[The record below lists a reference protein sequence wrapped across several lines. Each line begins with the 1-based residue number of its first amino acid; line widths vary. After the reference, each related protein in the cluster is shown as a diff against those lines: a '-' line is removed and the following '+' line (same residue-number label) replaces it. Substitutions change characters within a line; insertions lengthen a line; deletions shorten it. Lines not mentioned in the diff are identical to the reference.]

1 MTDGDSRLPGLNHG
15 GIAMSCNPPLTFH
28 CARPGV
34 DAALTGVT
42 VAVKNVAAE
51 GRLDRESCLLEIS
64 IPSENDCDCLF
75 DRESHRVPSCTP
87 AVVVHS
93 LKAYAKPLPT
103 PTLICLTRSNITT
116 PRTSPSRYQ
125 PNLASRI
132 TTTKNIKMSQKLAVN
147 ESTSF
152 STQPATQTQL
162 TTALVDHGSIPV
174 IQNALLHELQASG
187 WSTNLK
193 NHVTQ
198 LMRSGECTKYDD
210 LMDRILE
217 EALGEADAAK
227 DGDHPSLAIPDQA
240 ITQAVKIVK
249 KELDKICQVETA

>member
-1 MTDGDSRLPGLNHG
+1 
-15 GIAMSCNPPLTFH
+15 
-28 CARPGV
+28 
-34 DAALTGVT
+34 
-42 VAVKNVAAE
+42 
-51 GRLDRESCLLEIS
+51 
-64 IPSENDCDCLF
+64 
-75 DRESHRVPSCTP
+75 
-87 AVVVHS
+87 
-93 LKAYAKPLPT
+93 
-103 PTLICLTRSNITT
+103 
-116 PRTSPSRYQ
+116 
-125 PNLASRI
+125 
-132 TTTKNIKMSQKLAVN
+132 MSQKIAVS

-217 EALGEADAAK
+217 EALVDSGASK
-227 DGDHPSLAIPDQA
+227 DGRDNPLAIPDQA
-240 ITQAVKIVK
+240 ITQAVKVVK
-249 KELDKICQVETA
+249 KELDKICQVDTA